1 VDAEQ
6 RTSCNRNSSKD
17 DSVQPPEPN
26 DDAVPRTSDKSALSR
41 RALLAGAATAAGGA
55 AFAALPDLLTGQ
67 AATAPGAA
75 TMPQS
80 TTAVAAAAATDVIVV
95 PEDPT
100 RVLGLP
106 TSAHSIRSP
115 FENPSRVPVGLVS
128 GSSRTPIHL
137 LTGTITPND
146 LQFERHHGGV
156 AIIDPG
162 KYRLMVHGL
171 VKRPTMFTLDDLKS
185 LPAVTRMHF
194 LECSGNGRAGYTG
207 SKADTTAQQIDGLLS
222 NAEWTGVPLK
232 TILAEAGGV
241 TTGAAWAL
249 AEGGDAALLSRS
261 IPLDKLL
268 DDAMIVYAQ
277 NGEAIRPSGGYP
289 ARLFLPGWEGNT
301 NVKWLRRLELI
312 REPNMSKDETSKYT
326 DPLPNGTAR
335 QFSFEIDAKSTL
347 TSPTYP
353 ARIARK
359 GWVQLSGLAWSGRG
373 KITAVDVST
382 DGGTSWVQAE
392 LQGTPQ
398 PKALVRFVSL
408 WKWDGSPAVLMS
420 RAHDESGYVQPSIEV
435 FREGRGPG
443 TDYHYNHIRAWNV
456 DAQGQVTYGAA
467 T

>member
-1 VDAEQ
+1 ML
-6 RTSCNRNSSKD
+6 
-17 DSVQPPEPN
+17 PPEPN
-26 DDAVPRTSDKSALSR
+26 DDAVPQASDRSALSR

-55 AFAALPDLLTGQ
+55 AIAALPDLLTGQ
-67 AATAPGAA
+67 AATITGATAAQTPAA
-75 TMPQS
+75 TAAPA
-80 TTAVAAAAATDVIVV
+80 AVLRDSIAIPD
-95 PEDPT
+95 DPT

-106 TSAHSIRSP
+106 TSAHSVRSP
-115 FENPSRVPVGLVS
+115 FENPSRAPVGLVS

-137 LTGTITPND
+137 LSGTITPND

-162 KYRLMVHGL
+162 KYKLMVHGL
-171 VKRPTMFTLDDLKS
+171 VKRPTVFTLDDLKS
-185 LPAVTRMHF
+185 LPSVTRVHF
-194 LECSGNGRAGYTG
+194 LECSGNGGAGYTNA
-207 SKADTTAQQIDGLLS
+207 KPDTTAQQIDGLLS

-232 TILAEAGGV
+232 TVLAEAGGMSS
-241 TTGAAWAL
+241 GAEWAL

-261 IPLDKLL
+261 IPVDKLL
-268 DDAMIVYAQ
+268 DDAMLVYAQ

-289 ARLFLPGWEGNT
+289 VRLFLPGWEGNT
-301 NVKWLRRLELI
+301 NIKWLRRLELI

-353 ARIARK
+353 ARIARP

-382 DGGTSWVQAE
+382 DGGKTWALAE

-408 WKWDGSPAVLMS
+408 WNWDGRPAVLMS
-420 RAHDESGYVQPSIEV
+420 RAHDETGYVQPTFEM
-435 FREGRGPG
+435 FRDTRGPS
-443 TDYHYNHIRAWNV
+443 TSYHYNHIRAWNV
-456 DAQGQVTYGAA
+456 DAEGRVTYGAP

>member
-1 VDAEQ
+1 ML
-6 RTSCNRNSSKD
+6 
-17 DSVQPPEPN
+17 PPEQPHH
-26 DDAVPRTSDKSALSR
+26 DEPRTSGLGPLSR

-55 AFAALPDLLTGQ
+55 ALASLPDLLGGQ
-67 AATAPGAA
+67 
-75 TMPQS
+75 QS
-80 TTAVAAAAATDVIVV
+80 AAALASAAQPSPVIPAASAAVEGPIVV
-95 PEDPT
+95 PDDPT
-100 RVLGLP
+100 RILGLP

-115 FENPSRVPVGLVS
+115 FENPSRAPVGLVS

-156 AIIDPG
+156 AIIDPS
-162 KYRLMVHGL
+162 KYKLLVHGL
-171 VKRPTMFTLDDLKS
+171 VKRPTVFTLDDLKS
-185 LPAVTRMHF
+185 LPSVTRVHF
-194 LECSGNGRAGYTG
+194 LECSGNGGAGYTNA
-207 SKADTTAQQIDGLLS
+207 KPDTTAQQIDGLLS

-232 TILAEAGGV
+232 TVLAEAGGMSS
-241 TTGAAWAL
+241 GAAWAL
-249 AEGGDAALLSRS
+249 AEGGDAAVLSRS
-261 IPLDKLL
+261 IPVDKLL
-268 DDAMIVYAQ
+268 DDAMLVYAQ

-289 ARLFLPGWEGNT
+289 VRLFLPGWEGNT
-301 NVKWLRRLELI
+301 HIKWLRRIELI

-382 DGGTSWVQAE
+382 DGGKTWVLAE

-408 WKWDGSPAVLMS
+408 WNWDGRPAVLMS
-420 RAHDESGYVQPSIEV
+420 RAHDETGYVQPTFEM
-435 FREGRGPG
+435 FRDTRGPS
-443 TDYHYNHIRAWNV
+443 TSYHYNHIRAWNV
-456 DAQGQVTYGAA
+456 DAEGQVTYGAP